1 MAAPK
6 GFIKCFLCHG
16 AVSIKSGTVD
26 KYKLHIEN
34 HHDVFYDVATLV
46 NMALLKPEE
55 IEHIGELAAP
65 RMKALLE
72 NQNMFNKK
80 IVESKING
88 IGKRIRENED
98 EEASVSARKPSKRPK
113 FSEEEN
119 LTSPLSKD
127 VNNSSVEVSDNDNY
141 EVEQVTKESIE
152 DDEPDSSF
160 SKLEIV
166 TDDKEGSDE
175 DASDTNQIS
184 ISVVQ
189 QEESKTG
196 GLKVE
201 NIDEKMKAIRAR
213 IENLKESG
221 SAGKAGATGFT
232 VPAGRSPVPNLV
244 NCDICDKSMLKKSLV
259 KHRRMCV
266 IRKGGSQTVKSEVAQ
281 RAVASPVRDQAVASP
296 RGGKDKELRSF
307 ETECSICGK
316 VMLKSNIKRH
326 MRLHEESQADDQ
338 VKCKICF
345 ASFLELESLRRHTV
359 ELHNLQLQDVEEM
372 LGEGPEVNKNLGEG
386 EVEDLPTS
394 ESKEEMDNFDQASVD
409 YSLAS
414 IASYEVSGYWLGW
427 LQIFGRLFVH

>member
-6 GFIKCFLCHG
+6 GFIKCLLCHG
-16 AVSIKSGTVD
+16 AVSIKSGTVE

-34 HHDVFYDVATLV
+34 HHDVFFDVATLV
-46 NMALLKPEE
+46 NMTLLKPEE
-55 IEHIGELAAP
+55 IEHIAELAAP

-80 IVESKING
+80 IVESKKKVIE
-88 IGKRIRENED
+88 KRLRENED
-98 EEASVSARKPSKRPK
+98 EEAFVSVCKPSKRPK
-113 FSEEEN
+113 FSEDEDQI
-119 LTSPLSKD
+119 SPGSKD
-127 VNNSSVEVSDNDNY
+127 VNNSSVEVGDNDNY
-141 EVEQVTKESIE
+141 EVEQVNKESIE

-175 DASDTNQIS
+175 DAPDTNQIS

-189 QEESKTG
+189 QAESKTG

-201 NIDEKMKAIRAR
+201 NIDEKMKVIRAR
-213 IENLKESG
+213 IENLKDSG
-221 SAGKAGATGFT
+221 SMGKSGAAGFT
-232 VPAGRSPVPNLV
+232 VPAGRSPIPNLV

-266 IRKGGSQTVKSEVAQ
+266 IRKGASQTVKSEEVAQ
-281 RAVASPVRDQAVASP
+281 RALASPLRVQAAASP
-296 RGGKDKELRSF
+296 RGGKEKEFKSF

-326 MRLHEESQADDQ
+326 MRLHEESQADDE

-345 ASFLELESLRRHTV
+345 ASFLELESLQRHTM

-372 LGEGPEVNKNLGEG
+372 LGERPEVSNKNPGKQGEK
-386 EVEDLPTS
+386 EDFPTS
-394 ESKEEMDNFDQASVD
+394 ESKEETDNFDQASKCKLFTGFD
-409 YSLAS
+409 YF
-414 IASYEVSGYWLGW
+414 I
-427 LQIFGRLFVH
+427 